1 MIDRELT
8 RKQEDWHRWFHE
20 RKCGH
25 WQEGDRQCPI
35 MKIQMGI
42 TAETAPGL
50 KYYPEAIWGDPR
62 NPIWFMGINPGQE
75 KLGNPVSH
83 VAAEREACL
92 NTQSCNQS
100 YEESRR
106 RHNLVATH
114 REVRDHYVFA
124 DSVTKASLGLLTG
137 RAKRVDAGD
146 ERVTDATMS
155 GLTIINMAHCKC
167 PDFNTHFVSSHT
179 YEATKKTCAPFW
191 DKCGERNLEALVLWQ
206 PKLVVSYGEAPQWWM
221 IHLVRNLGWALDGV
235 DTHHDA
241 AKWWYMSAWLS
252 QPEGTRV
259 RVLFLKHPRGGL
271 NMGKALEAFV
281 KAKDDAGIGDLPR
294 RRA

>member
-8 RKQEDWHRWFHE
+8 RKQEDWYRWFHE

-42 TAETAPGL
+42 TAETAPGH

-75 KLGNPVSH
+75 KLGNPASH

-92 NTQSCNQS
+92 NTQSCDQS
-100 YEESRR
+100 YEEFRR
-106 RHNLVATH
+106 RHDWVGTY

-124 DSVTKASLGLLTG
+124 DNVTRASLGLLTG
-137 RAKRVDAGD
+137 TARLVDADD
-146 ERVTDATMS
+146 EPVTDTTVS

-167 PDFNTHFVSSHT
+167 PGFGDNFHLGSSHSAAR
-179 YEATKKTCAPFW
+179 ETCAAFW
-191 DKCGERNLEALVLWQ
+191 DECGERNLEAIGLWRPKVLVTYGVAPTWWLGDVHLTKQQAGWHVENFPPPDESWLMQ
-206 PKLVVSYGEAPQWWM
+206 HGWLFGPENLKVRLLCLKHPSRNKLNMGEAP
-221 IHLVRNLGWALDGV
+221 R
-235 DTHHDA
+235 
-241 AKWWYMSAWLS
+241 
-252 QPEGTRV
+252 
-259 RVLFLKHPRGGL
+259 LFQL
-271 NMGKALEAFV
+271 A
-281 KAKDDAGIGDLPR
+281 
-294 RRA
+294 